1 MAGWYSAWRFAE
13 RKKVGPAPYELSNY
27 YAKKYGAPN
36 AQTMLEIL
44 GLYGQ
49 LSMGSKICG
58 LGRKAGAIMEGDPK
72 PSRGRLPLKS
82 LRLFWPSGV
91 WVAPDSGSMMK
102 AIGDEVM
109 KK

>member
-1 MAGWYSAWRFAE
+1 MNS
-13 RKKVGPAPYELSNY
+13 VIIMP
-27 YAKKYGAPN
+27 KKYGAPN

-49 LSMGSKICG
+49 LSMGSKYAALAGRLERSWKVTRSLHAGGTFEVIKIVLAQRG
-58 LGRKAGAIMEGDPK
+58 LG
-72 PSRGRLPLKS
+72 LP
-82 LRLFWPSGV
+82 RIP
-91 WVAPDSGSMMK
+91 GSMMK